1 MSSGKDHDSINTLVM
16 TGVLSLGITANSY
29 PLIFS
34 GLGIGLGTIFLS
46 PDLDLPNSNPTNR
59 LGPFKALLMPYRLLC
74 GHHRS
79 IVSHSPIFSSLI
91 RVAYFMSPIVI
102 WCVINDKQ
110 VELSKVTLSP
120 VFFWTLIGLE
130 IATDLHLFLDVQS
143 SYFKKIRKV

>member
-1 MSSGKDHDSINTLVM
+1 MSSGKDHDKINSLVM
-16 TGVLSLGITANSY
+16 AGVLVLGVTSNSY

-46 PDLDLPNSNPTNR
+46 PDLDLPKSNPTNR

-110 VELSKVTLSP
+110 DLLSKVTLSP
-120 VFFWTLIGLE
+120 AFFWTLIGLE
-130 IATDLHLFLDVQS
+130 IATDLHLFLDFQY

>member
-1 MSSGKDHDSINTLVM
+1 MSSGKDHDKINSLVM
-16 TGVLSLGITANSY
+16 AGVLVLGVTSNSY

-34 GLGIGLGTIFLS
+34 GLGIGLGTVWLS
-46 PDLDLPNSNPTNR
+46 PDLDLTKSNPTNR

-110 VELSKVTLSP
+110 DLLSKVTLSP
-120 VFFWTLIGLE
+120 AFFWTLIGLE
-130 IATDLHLFLDVQS
+130 IATDLHLFLDFQY